1 MENILWTAVVIALF
15 FVCVGIRIILIKDGK
30 FRGSC
35 GSQNV
40 TGDGKCS
47 ICGKTDTSG
56 CENSTDDV
64 IKEALQAEA
73 AGKSQ

>member
-1 MENILWTAVVIALF
+1 MENIFWAVGALALLF
-15 FVCVGIRIILIKDGK
+15 CGVGIRILLLKDGK

-56 CENSTDDV
+56 CDNNEDNSL
-64 IKEALQAEA
+64 KNSLAET
-73 AGKSQ
+73 KS